1 MQDIYVDTP
10 QQLTELCARL
20 RGITW
25 IALDCEFMREKTYH
39 AQLCLLQIATD
50 QVIACI
56 DPLALTDM
64 TPLLDVIYD
73 SSITKVLHSSR
84 QDLEIFYDLRGDL
97 PRPVFDTQVAAALL
111 GYGDQVGYS
120 ALVNGMLG
128 VQLDKSQTR
137 TDWSTRPL
145 SVEQL
150 QYAADDVRYLGK
162 IYSDQRAELE
172 QRGRLT
178 WLDADFAELTD
189 VTPYRNAPDDAWR
202 RVRQANTLK
211 GAQLAVLRAL
221 AAWREQRARASN
233 RPRKWIISDDA
244 LLELARRMP
253 GNADAL
259 AKVRGLEAST
269 LKHHGAELSGI
280 IQGAKSLAQGEWPV
294 LESPHRLTSAQEA
307 LADALM
313 ATVRLRG
320 AQSAISTASLVT
332 RKELERLV
340 LGETDLPILHG
351 WRGALVGQDLLALL
365 QGERA
370 LRVQE
375 GSLKITQ
382 ESQSKATM

>member
-1 MQDIYVDTP
+1 MQDYYVDSP
-10 QQLTELCARL
+10 QQLEELCARL
-20 RGITW
+20 HGIKW
-25 IALDCEFMREKTYH
+25 IALDSEFMREKTYY

-50 QVIACI
+50 KIIACI
-56 DPLALTDM
+56 DPLALADM
-64 TPLLDVIYD
+64 TPLLDIIYD

-162 IYSDQRAELE
+162 IYSDQYAELE

-178 WLDADFAELTD
+178 WLDADFAELVD
-189 VTPYRNAPDDAWR
+189 VTPYLNAPDEAWR

-259 AKVRGLEAST
+259 AKIRGLEAST
-269 LKHHGAELSGI
+269 LKHHGVELSGI
-280 IQGAKSLAQGEWPV
+280 VQGAKSLAQGEWPL

-320 AQSAISTASLVT
+320 AQGAISTASLVT

-340 LGETDLPILHG
+340 LGERDLPILHG

-382 ESQSKATM
+382 ESQS